1 MVNTRPGW
9 WCQCRCRDGT
19 PRPPDRLGNN
29 TGVRP
34 IAVPTLVD
42 DHARLAAIIS
52 LTRASRELARASS
65 AGPLGLAFRVLSR
78 LGLFQPF
85 INHQRL
91 VHTFETNMRG
101 PVAPMSFGGHQVVAV
116 VPAAVNPGNIGV
128 SFDALSYAGVLTTTV
143 VADPDIVP
151 ELDQLAHSLNAVYTR
166 LAASS

>member
-1 MVNTRPGW
+1 
-9 WCQCRCRDGT
+9 
-19 PRPPDRLGNN
+19 
-29 TGVRP
+29 VR
-34 IAVPTLVD
+34 VG
-42 DHARLAAIIS
+42 AAAQ
-52 LTRASRELARASS
+52 TSRRRSSS

-101 PVAPMSFGGHQVVAV
+101 PVATMCFGGHQVAAV

-143 VADPDIVP
+143 VADPHLVP
-151 ELDQLAHSLNAVYTR
+151 ELDQLAYSLNAVYTR
-166 LAASS
+166 LTASS